1 MNEKILIASDSTSDL
16 SPEII
21 EKYGIKILPLGV
33 NLGEKLFSDGVD
45 ITPDDIY
52 YHYEMTGLLPKTSAV
67 NMAAFESFF
76 AQYTAEGY
84 SIVCFTIS
92 SEMSSTYNN
101 ARMAA
106 EEYDNVFVID
116 SRNLSTGSGL
126 LVCAAA
132 DMARA
137 GKSAAEIAESV
148 TAMRD
153 RVCASFVVDDLEFL
167 HKGGR
172 CSALAAFGA
181 NLLKL
186 KPCITVSGGK
196 MGVSK
201 KYRGNF
207 AQVLKTYVAEQLG
220 DGSGI
225 EPCRV
230 FVTHAGCDREI
241 VSACT
246 EQVKSL
252 ALFEEVLVTRAGCT
266 VSSHCGRN
274 TLGVLFIKKDGA
286 V

>member
-1 MNEKILIASDSTSDL
+1 MAKKVLIVSDSTSDL
-16 SPEII
+16 SAEII
-21 EKYGIKILPLGV
+21 ARYGIKILPLGV

-45 ITPDDIY
+45 ITPEDIY
-52 YHYEMTGLLPKTSAV
+52 YHYEMTGELPKTSAV
-67 NMAAFESFF
+67 NMADFSDFFEK
-76 AQYTAEGY
+76 YTNEGY

-92 SEMSSTYNN
+92 AHMSSTFNN

-106 EEYDNVFVID
+106 EDFEDVYVID
-116 SRNLSTGSGL
+116 SENLSTGSGL
-126 LVCAAA
+126 LVVAACE
-132 DMARA
+132 MAKA
-137 GKSAAEIAESV
+137 GKSAEEIANEIKDMK
-148 TAMRD
+148 AK
-153 RVCASFVVDDLEFL
+153 VCASFVIDDLEFL

-186 KPCITVSGGK
+186 KPCITVTEGK

-207 AQVLKTYVAEQLG
+207 NQVLKTYIAEQIG

-225 EPCRV
+225 ELDRV
-230 FVTHAGCDREI
+230 FVTHAGCDEAI
-241 VSACT
+241 VNACT

-252 ALFEEVLVTRAGCT
+252 APFGEVLVTRAGCT

-274 TLGVLFIKKDGA
+274 TLGVLFIKK
-286 V
+286 